1 MLHLLSSLPEE
12 EKVFVSWQLLLLLSL
27 HSLHQSLSWSQ
38 VSSLRSSSHVC
49 PQGPFKMT
57 AIPR

>member
-12 EKVFVSWQLLLLLSL
+12 DKVFVVWQLLLLLSL
-27 HSLHQSLSWSQ
+27 HSLHRSLSWSQ
-38 VSSLRSSSHVC
+38 VSSLRSSS
-49 PQGPFKMT
+49 QGPFKMT